1 MKIFKK
7 KWENFIFIQI
17 KDRYLSLLV
26 SLSPC
31 ECLQAVL
38 WLLWGITSRI
48 TSYPSFKF
56 FTNGNNNSFLK
67 KIWNLHFVF
76 TIMNN
81 YIFRRPG
88 QLIKFRVIMN
98 QFLKQHPDSE
108 GCIMVLFWLYRH
120 LHFCTL
126 INEKSDSSF
135 NLLQTIEIYLWFL
148 SVIKCFK
155 TITYCGNQV
164 DLAQCVYV
172 NNNQLIW
179 FKIL

>member
-1 MKIFKK
+1 MLGSLRDKWHFWDQPQGLKANLKQHPWFGKWKFLRKNGKK
-7 KWENFIFIQI
+7 FIFIQI

-26 SLSPC
+26 SLSTC
-31 ECLQAVL
+31 EGLQAVL

-48 TSYPSFKF
+48 TSYLFFKF

-108 GCIMVLFWLYRH
+108 GYIMVLFWLYRH

-126 INEKSDSSF
+126 IMK
-135 NLLQTIEIYLWFL
+135 NLIVPLTCYKLQNFIYDFCL
-148 SVIKCFK
+148 
-155 TITYCGNQV
+155 
-164 DLAQCVYV
+164 
-172 NNNQLIW
+172 
-179 FKIL
+179 